1 MNRFSLYIAFRYLFS
16 KKKHH
21 AINWI
26 SGVAICGVSLTTLAL
41 VCTLSVFNGFQDM
54 ASGFFTSFD
63 PQLRISPATGK
74 VLHTNDSILLELKKR
89 PQIAVWSPSLQEQ
102 AMVKYKDQQAMVTIK
117 GVSDNFQ
124 QLSQIDSIL
133 YGNGKFKL
141 YDEIVQY
148 GVLGGELTSTLGCGL
163 RFVDPL
169 EVYIPKRKGRVNMAN
184 PQSSFREGYLYSPG
198 VVFVVNLQ
206 QYDAHYIVSSIGF
219 LRNLLDYTDE
229 ASDIGI
235 RLAPNVDPSSEQ
247 ESISQFLGDDYVVE
261 NRYEQQHDIFRVMEI
276 EKIISYIFLSFILLV
291 ASFNVIGSISMMIIE
306 KKEDTRTL
314 RHLGCNEK
322 QIAQVF
328 LYIGRLI
335 CIIGAVSGIILG
347 LILCLIQQYYGII
360 TLGNSAA
367 QFAIT
372 AYPVQVQ
379 IIDIIIIFIT
389 VLAIGFIA
397 VWWPIQRLSN
407 SNRKKEKTT
416 T

>member
-1 MNRFSLYIAFRYLFS
+1 MNRFSLYVAFRYLFS

-54 ASGFFTSFD
+54 ATGFFTSFD
-63 PQLRISPATGK
+63 PQLRISPAIGK
-74 VLHTNDSILLELKKR
+74 VLHTNDTLLLKLKKN
-89 PQIAVWSPSLQEQ
+89 PQIAIWSPTLQEQ

-124 QLSQIDSIL
+124 QLNEIDSIL
-133 YGNGKFKL
+133 YGNGKYKL
-141 YDEIVQY
+141 YDEVVQY
-148 GVLGGELTSTLGCGL
+148 GIMGGELTSTLGCGL

-169 EVYIPKRKGRVNMAN
+169 QVYIPKREGRVNMAS
-184 PQSSFREGYLYSPG
+184 PQSSFRNGYLYSPG

-206 QYDAHYIVSSIGF
+206 QYDAHYIISSIGF
-219 LRNLLDYTDE
+219 LRDLLDYTDE

-235 RLAPNVDPSSEQ
+235 RLVPDIDLASAQ
-247 ESISQFLGDDYVVE
+247 KKISRFLGDNYIVE
-261 NRYEQQHDIFRVMEI
+261 NQYQQQHDIFRVMEI

-291 ASFNVIGSISMMIIE
+291 ASFNVIGSISMMIID
-306 KKEDTRTL
+306 KKDDTKTL
-314 RHLGCNEK
+314 RHLGCNQK

-347 LILCLIQQYYGII
+347 IIICLIQQHYGII

-379 IIDIIIIFIT
+379 LIDVIIIFIT
-389 VLAIGFIA
+389 VIVIGFIA
-397 VWWPIQRLSN
+397 VWWPIQRLSKAN
-407 SNRKKEKTT
+407 KREKK
-416 T
+416 

>member
-1 MNRFSLYIAFRYLFS
+1 MNRFSLYVAFRYLFS

-54 ASGFFTSFD
+54 ATGFFTSFD

-74 VLHTNDSILLELKKR
+74 VLHTNDTLLLKLKKN
-89 PQIAVWSPSLQEQ
+89 PQIAIWSPTLQEQ

-124 QLSQIDSIL
+124 QLNEIDSIL
-133 YGNGKFKL
+133 YGNGKYKL
-141 YDEIVQY
+141 YDEVVQY
-148 GVLGGELTSTLGCGL
+148 GIMGGELTSTLGCGL

-169 EVYIPKRKGRVNMAN
+169 QVYIPKREGRVNMAS
-184 PQSSFREGYLYSPG
+184 PQSSFRNGYLYSPG

-206 QYDAHYIVSSIGF
+206 QYDAHYIISSIGF
-219 LRNLLDYTDE
+219 LRDLLDYTDE

-235 RLAPNVDPSSEQ
+235 RLVPDIDLASAQ
-247 ESISQFLGDDYVVE
+247 KKISRFLGDNYIVE
-261 NRYEQQHDIFRVMEI
+261 NQYQQQHDIFRVMEI

-291 ASFNVIGSISMMIIE
+291 ASFNVIGSISMMIID
-306 KKEDTRTL
+306 KKDDTKTL
-314 RHLGCNEK
+314 RHLGCNQK

-347 LILCLIQQYYGII
+347 IIICLIQQHYGII

-379 IIDIIIIFIT
+379 LIDVIIIFIT
-389 VLAIGFIA
+389 VIVIGFIA
-397 VWWPIQRLSN
+397 VWWPIQRLSKAN
-407 SNRKKEKTT
+407 KREKK
-416 T
+416 